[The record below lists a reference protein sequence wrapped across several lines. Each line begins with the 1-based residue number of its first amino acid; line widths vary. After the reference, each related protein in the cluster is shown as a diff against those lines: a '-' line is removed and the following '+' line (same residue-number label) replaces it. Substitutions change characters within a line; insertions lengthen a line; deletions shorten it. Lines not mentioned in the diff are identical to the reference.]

1 MPQDKLTLAAC
12 SFEVQPKDGRIQL
25 LPYGEFRAIDGRP
38 HDAPAWYLTEENGRD
53 VVSCANASRNQLV
66 VDYEHQT
73 LHKREKRP
81 TRPCRRLD
89 ALAGV
94 YAQRHFCRCGMDG

>member
-38 HDAPAWYLTEENGRD
+38 HDAPAWYLTE
-53 VVSCANASRNQLV
+53 
-66 VDYEHQT
+66 
-73 LHKREKRP
+73 
-81 TRPCRRLD
+81 
-89 ALAGV
+89 
-94 YAQRHFCRCGMDG
+94 